1 MSHIITVFRRLR
13 SLVRDNSGSIFVEYL
28 LLVTIVGIG
37 TIAGLVT
44 IRGALLSELVDLA
57 DAIAS
62 M

>member
-1 MSHIITVFRRLR
+1 MNHLSNLSQRFRFLFQDCR
-13 SLVRDNSGSIFVEYL
+13 GSVFVEYL

>member
-1 MSHIITVFRRLR
+1 MRHLFTLIRRLR
-13 SLVRDNSGSIFVEYL
+13 NLVRDTSGSIFVEYL

>member
-1 MSHIITVFRRLR
+1 MSHIFALIRRLR
-13 SLVRDNSGSIFVEYL
+13 SLLHDNRGSIFVEYL